1 MSAPVWNLAMD
12 VLHVGAALCAI
23 LLTLGH
29 VGMTGASRTMMGRA
43 NAALAFTALWALAS
57 MALGRDGLA
66 IQALVSC
73 TYLAWLWFLYG
84 LFSQDARDKSLAP
97 LRPVVFSVAI
107 VEGVQLGLT
116 MGRIAFSD
124 HPILAS
130 DSAEAMLSVI
140 VMLRLLS
147 SIGALVLVH
156 NLYVGAAQTARHAL
170 RWPAAAL
177 AAVWLYDLNLYTVS
191 YLADGPPAV
200 LVDLRSVA
208 VIVSCALLGYGTL
221 GARADLRF
229 QPSRSFAFRSFSLAV
244 IGAYLMLMVTV
255 AQAIAYAGSD
265 FSRALQI
272 GFVLVASAIALA
284 LLPSR
289 KLRGWL
295 KVTLAKHLFQH
306 RYDYRAEW
314 MRFTDTIGR
323 AGPEASPLHVR
334 AIQAV
339 ADVTDSSR
347 GLLLT
352 QCEEGGLTVDARWNW
367 PGIEVPP
374 VAMSATGM
382 RYFEDS
388 AFIVDLDDLRNGR
401 VQGIPASAAPAWL
414 VDDPD
419 AWALI
424 PLLHFERLVAIVV
437 LSRPPV
443 ARRLDWEDFDL
454 LRVIG
459 SQLASYLAEQTT
471 QDALGEAQRFDEF
484 NRRIAFVM
492 HDIKNLASQLSLL
505 ARNTE
510 KHADKP
516 EFRADMIITLR
527 NSTDKL
533 QALLARLSRYGAQG
547 GAAMEDTRMD
557 DLLARVAAQFTAK
570 HQIVLLEREACTAR
584 CNPEALEQALVHLV
598 QNAIEA
604 SAASSPVFI
613 DLREEDNAVNIEVI
627 DSGCG
632 MSAEFIRS
640 RLFKPFHSSKQGGF
654 GIGVFEARELI
665 RAMGGRLDVESREG
679 IGTRFQIRLPL
690 AATATLIN
698 ALKGTPNKP
707 SPDRNAEVA

>member
-1 MSAPVWNLAMD
+1 MTGVAWHLAMD
-12 VLHVGAALCAI
+12 ALHLGAALVAI
-23 LLTLGH
+23 LLALGL
-29 VGMTGASRTMMGRA
+29 VSQARPRRAMGGRA
-43 NAALAFTALWALAS
+43 SLALALTALWSLAS

-66 IQALVSC
+66 IQGLVSG

-84 LFSQDARDKSLAP
+84 LFGQDSRDKNLAP
-97 LRPVVFSVAI
+97 LRPVIASVAL
-107 VEGVQLGLT
+107 VETIQFALT
-116 MGRIAFSD
+116 VGRIAFSD
-124 HPILAS
+124 HPTLVT
-130 DSAEAMLSVI
+130 DEAGTMLSVS

-156 NLYVGAAQTARHAL
+156 NLYVGAAQTARTAL

-177 AAVWLYDLNLYTVS
+177 SVLWLYDLNLYTVA

-200 LVDLRSVA
+200 LVDLRTVSA
-208 VIVSCALLGYGTL
+208 ILSCALLGYGTV
-221 GARADLRF
+221 GKRADLRF

-244 IGAYLMLMVTV
+244 IGAYLMLMVLV

-295 KVTLAKHLFQH
+295 KVTVAKNLFQH

-314 MRFTDTIGR
+314 LRFTDTIGR
-323 AGPEASPLHVR
+323 AGPDAAPLHER
-334 AIQAV
+334 AIRAV

-352 QCEEGGLTVDARWNW
+352 PSEEGGLAIAARWNW
-367 PGIEVPP
+367 AGIEVPP
-374 VAMSATGM
+374 LAMAPEGV
-382 RYFEDS
+382 RYFEES
-388 AFIVDLDDLRNGR
+388 RFIVDLDDLRSGR
-401 VQGIPASAAPAWL
+401 GQQPAVGAVPAWL
-414 VDDPD
+414 LDDAD
-419 AWALI
+419 AWAML
-424 PLLHFERLVAIVV
+424 PLLHFERLVAVV
-437 LSRPPV
+437 ILSRPAV

-459 SQLASYLAEQTT
+459 SQLASYLAEQAT
-471 QDALGEAQRFDEF
+471 QDALGDAQRFDEF

-505 ARNTE
+505 ARNAE
-510 KHADKP
+510 KHADKA

-533 QALLARLSRYGAQG
+533 QALLARLSRYGAHG
-547 GAAMEDTRMD
+547 GAAIEDARMD

-570 HQIVLLEREACTAR
+570 HQVVLLDRDARTAR

-598 QNAIEA
+598 QNAVEV
-604 SAASSPVFI
+604 SPPSSPVFLG
-613 DLREEDNAVNIEVI
+613 LRQDDGGVCIEVI

-632 MSAEFIRS
+632 MSAEFIRT

-654 GIGVFEARELI
+654 GIGAFEARELV

-679 IGTRFQIRLPL
+679 IGTRFQIRLPQ
-690 AATATLIN
+690 ASTANLIN
-698 ALKGTPNKP
+698 AINGTPKP
-707 SPDRNAEVA
+707 TSEVA